1 MRILQV
7 TRETHSDRRYGL
19 GKSLQPLVQGL
30 TVMGH
35 ATRYLTRDDLSA
47 AQGARYNYLVKIID
61 SSFFSSSFKG
71 VLRALA
77 ERVQMGYFSAT
88 LAVKDR
94 YSHVHAHDPWIGLGV
109 LFGAWRFNSVGIRWG
124 ITQHGHGA
132 YARATLED
140 GLAQS
145 EFVHRVLLRLERW
158 VLSKAGW
165 VLLPTR
171 LSAEALVRDLSVV
184 AMPKHWHVVSHPV
197 PHIGE
202 RPSESPRA
210 RLGWGEGEFVIL
222 AVGRI
227 VPLKRFDLL
236 VRVCAF
242 LSEYYPNIRLQI
254 LGDGDQN
261 GLMRLSEK
269 LGFADRL
276 SISSGDQIGDY
287 YFSADLYVSSSSTE
301 SFGMAN
307 LEAMFAGL
315 PCVLSSVGGVPEV
328 VGAGAWLVNCD
339 HDSLSNAILSMI
351 KSSSLRSFWREQARN
366 RSASWP
372 SIADVAE
379 KYASIYK

>member
-7 TRETHSDRRYGL
+7 TRESRLDRRYGL
-19 GKSLQPLVQGL
+19 GKSLQPLVEGL
-30 TVMGH
+30 TTMGH

-47 AQGARYNYLVKIID
+47 AQEARYRLLVKMID
-61 SSFFSSSFKG
+61 GSFFSGSFKG

-77 ERVQMGYFSAT
+77 ERIQMGYFSAT
-88 LAVKDR
+88 VAVKDG

-109 LFGAWRFNSVGIRWG
+109 LFGAWRLKSVGVRWG

-145 EFVHRVLLRLERW
+145 EFVHRVLIRLERW

-171 LSAEALVRDLSVV
+171 LSAEALLRDLSVV
-184 AMPKHWHVVSHPV
+184 AMPKHWHVVSHTMPRV
-197 PHIGE
+197 GE
-202 RPSESPRA
+202 RPSASPRA
-210 RLGWGEGEFVIL
+210 QFGWGDGDFVIL

-227 VPLKRFDLL
+227 VPLKQFDLL
-236 VRVCAF
+236 VGVCAS
-242 LSEYYPNIRLQI
+242 LSKFYPSIRLQI
-254 LGDGDQN
+254 LGDGDQIS
-261 GLMRLSEK
+261 LIKLAEK

-276 SISSGDQIGDY
+276 SIASGDQIGDY

-307 LEAMFAGL
+307 LEALFAGL
-315 PCVLSSVGGVPEV
+315 PCVMSSVGGVPEV

-339 HDSLSNAILSMI
+339 HESLSNAISSLV
-351 KSSSLRSFWREQARN
+351 KSSSLREFWREQARS
-366 RSASWP
+366 RAASWP
-372 SIADVAE
+372 SIADVAG
-379 KYASIYK
+379 KYVSIYG